1 MQNVRITAAFSKI
14 LLQKPDFAFRITGLA
29 QPRPKPDP
37 ILEPSASQMNATAT
51 LEADLLYEV
60 RDGIGRVTFNRP
72 QARNS
77 LTFSMYERLAEIC
90 EGARKDTAL
99 KVLILTGAG
108 DKAFASGTDINQ
120 FRAFKTPDDAI
131 GYETR
136 IDRILGTLEQCQVP
150 IIAAIN
156 GVCAG
161 GGAGIAACCDIR
173 IGTKSAKFGFPIA
186 RTLGNCLSMSNL
198 GRLSALIGAARLKEI
213 IFTARLIEAEEAF
226 RIGLLNEVVEDLSAL
241 ERRADELARL
251 VAGHAPLTL
260 RATKQALLRMQP
272 KVGEDEEL
280 ILMCY
285 QSRDFREGMDAFL
298 NKRQP
303 QWTGE

>member
-1 MQNVRITAAFSKI
+1 MS
-14 LLQKPDFAFRITGLA
+14 
-29 QPRPKPDP
+29 
-37 ILEPSASQMNATAT
+37 EATA

-77 LTFSMYERLAEIC
+77 LTFGMYERLAEIC
-90 EGARKDTAL
+90 ANAGQDRSL
-99 KVLILTGAG
+99 KALILTGAG

-120 FRAFKTPDDAI
+120 FRAFKTPQDAI
-131 GYETR
+131 DYEAT
-136 IDRILGTLEQCQVP
+136 IDRILSTLEQCHIP
-150 IIAAIN
+150 TIAAVN

-173 IGTKSAKFGFPIA
+173 IGTRTAKFGFPVA
-186 RTLGNCLSMSNL
+186 RTLGNCLSTSTT
-198 GRLSALIGAARLKEI
+198 GRLAGLIGAARLKEM
-213 IFTARLIEAEEAF
+213 IFTARLIEAEEAA
-226 RIGLLNEVVEDLSAL
+226 RLGLLNEVVEDRSAL
-241 ERRADELARL
+241 ERRADEMARL
-251 VAGHAPLTL
+251 IASHAPLTL
-260 RATKQALLRMQP
+260 RATKQALHRMQP
-272 KVGEDEEL
+272 KACEDEDL

-298 NKRQP
+298 SKRPP